1 MATSDSTSKS
11 TAAAGESAAAESAAA
26 TVTQLTSR
34 YTDALDMAR
43 IVHADQVRKGTP
55 IPYLTHLMDV
65 SSAVLEYGGTEDQA
79 IAGLLHDAAEDG
91 GGEARLAE
99 IRAEFGDG
107 VADIVADLSD
117 SLTEDPTKKAPWLE
131 RKSAYLAHLFE
142 ASEASL
148 LVCAA
153 DKLDNVLAMRLDHR
167 KVGAALWK
175 RFNSTPKREGQLWYH
190 LVIAETFEDRLRTGR
205 AAELAKELRYQV
217 DQLWED
223 VIRVESVSRAEL
235 EGELGGF
242 RASVAAASKH

>member
-11 TAAAGESAAAESAAA
+11 TAAAGESATESAAV

-34 YTDALDMAR
+34 YTDALEMAR

-91 GGEARLAE
+91 GGEARLAA

-117 SLTEDPTKKAPWLE
+117 SLTEDRTNKAPWLE
-131 RKSAYLAHLFE
+131 RKSAYLAHLLD

-148 LVCAA
+148 LVCSA

-167 KVGAALWK
+167 KVGAALWN
-175 RFNSTPKREGQLWYH
+175 RFNSEPKREGQLWYH
-190 LVIAETFEDRLRTGR
+190 LVIAETFEDRLRSGR
-205 AAELAKELRYQV
+205 AAELARELRYQV

-242 RASVAAASKH
+242 RASVAAASNH